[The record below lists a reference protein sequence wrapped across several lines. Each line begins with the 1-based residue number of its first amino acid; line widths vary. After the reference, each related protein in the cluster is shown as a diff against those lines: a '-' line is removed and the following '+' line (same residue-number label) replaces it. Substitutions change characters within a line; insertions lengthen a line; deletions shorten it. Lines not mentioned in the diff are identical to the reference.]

1 MDLFDESREDRFIDE
16 YLYQACKSNPDFDA
30 SQQFAKPI
38 EDEDLF
44 APTIDQPNPLTS
56 AQIKIRQIR
65 ENFLRQAREASIKP
79 KKIEE
84 NFGAG
89 DFIEVEIDGEAPSLV
104 SRLLNKPK
112 NPADATVSPG
122 KKHQS
127 WDSYKDILLKQISAK
142 KRRNWDSLHGPTDN
156 FDEEEELIED
166 PSKQDDSPEGD
177 EDENEEAGDK
187 DQDQDSD
194 DDNESVRAPGRPM
207 DLRSDDGNFEDLE
220 REELEADASNDNNS
234 EASPDPDLQSDDDE
248 EMIVDDEMPDEDGDD
263 LGSEHMPDDCDVD
276 DDEEEKDEDDKVP
289 SNRESD
295 ESDDSQT
302 GDDFDL
308 ALDDD
313 SAEVGSHQRRRAI
326 FIDDE
331 ASED

>member
-166 PSKQDDSPEGD
+166 PSKQDDSPEEDG
-177 EDENEEAGDK
+177 DENEEAGDK
-187 DQDQDSD
+187 DQEQDQDSD
-194 DDNESVRAPGRPM
+194 VDNESVRAPGRPM

-220 REELEADASNDNNS
+220 REELEADASNDKNS
-234 EASPDPDLQSDDDE
+234 EASPDPDLQFDDE
-248 EMIVDDEMPDEDGDD
+248 EMIVDDEMPDEDGDN
-263 LGSEHMPDDCDVD
+263 V
-276 DDEEEKDEDDKVP
+276 DDEEEKDEEEEEDKVP
-289 SNRESD
+289 YNRESD